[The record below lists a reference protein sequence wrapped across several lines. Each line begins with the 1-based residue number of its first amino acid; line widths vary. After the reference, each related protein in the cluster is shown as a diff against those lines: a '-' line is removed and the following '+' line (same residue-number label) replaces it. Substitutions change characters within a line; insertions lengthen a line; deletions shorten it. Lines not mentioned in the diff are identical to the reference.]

1 MSKRVTY
8 RILPRGV
15 GWGCKVSG
23 EWIVVDNCAQ
33 MMTKADYVRAVK
45 ALARGYWKHYGIISE
60 VVIHVRG
67 DGRLGRGARI
77 GKGKGSK
84 TTYGR
89 DPRKSKG

>member
-1 MSKRVTY
+1 MKRTTY
-8 RILPRGV
+8 RILPRGN
-15 GWGCKVSG
+15 GWGCKVNG
-23 EWIVVDNCAQ
+23 EWVTLSNCASL
-33 MMTKADYVRAVK
+33 MTKAEYVAAVK
-45 ALARGYWKHYGIISE
+45 EHARQNWIDHELISE
-60 VVIHVRG
+60 VVVHIRG